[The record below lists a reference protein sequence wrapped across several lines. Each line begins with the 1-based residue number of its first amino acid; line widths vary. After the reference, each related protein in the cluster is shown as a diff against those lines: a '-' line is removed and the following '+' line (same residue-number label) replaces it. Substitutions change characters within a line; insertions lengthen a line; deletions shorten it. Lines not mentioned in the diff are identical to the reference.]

1 MHFYVGGIL
10 FFSCLLPEMPFKE
23 SFAGNQTNNEANMKL
38 NYNTSCVYMDKNNQ
52 IKTATRI
59 AKAWGNH
66 KIPIQFGPLGK
77 KFIPSEREVAD
88 VGG

>member
-1 MHFYVGGIL
+1 MHVYIGGIL
-10 FFSCLLPEMPFKE
+10 FFCLLPEMPFKE
-23 SFAGNQTNNEANMKL
+23 SFGENQTNNEAKL
-38 NYNTSCVYMDKNNQ
+38 SLNDSTSYVYMDKNNQ

-66 KIPIQFGPLGK
+66 KIPIQFDQLGK
-77 KFIPSEREVAD
+77 KFIPSEREVVD